1 MNDRKIRF
9 KTSEVFEKNF
19 NTEKRIVVNR
29 GGTRSTKSFSICQI
43 AVCWLLTGRIG
54 LNIFDERGTF
64 SICRKWFPSLRATT
78 IKDFIEILESTGMS
92 ELVEHN
98 KNDKE
103 FRFENR
109 VVDYFSLDD
118 EMKIRGRKRNHLFI
132 DEANEIDRGEFQQLI
147 FRTIGRVFLALNPS
161 NPNHFI
167 KTEIEDVRR
176 VTEKDVEIVVSSYLD
191 NPFLEQSVKKEIELL
206 RNNDPGLWNI
216 YGRGEWSQVENL
228 IFSNVNFVE
237 KIEGEIS
244 GFGLDFGF
252 TNDPSAL
259 IEVRKMNGE
268 LFVQTLFYQRGLTN
282 SDIAKKLNEL
292 KIDKLKPI
300 VADSA
305 EPKSIEELYRSG
317 FRNIEPAKK
326 GRDSIRSSIDIL
338 RRFKINC
345 LPGDPIAKEFQTY
358 KFRIDKNLNQTDEP
372 IDFNNHSI
380 DAFRYFALNRLTMVK
395 KGIYQFR

>member
-1 MNDRKIRF
+1 MIDQKIKL
-9 KTSEVFEKNF
+9 KTSEIFEKNF
-19 NTEKRIVVNR
+19 RSDKRIVVNR

-43 AVCWLLTGRIG
+43 AVLWLLTGRIG
-54 LNIFDERGTF
+54 KDTFDERGTF
-64 SICRKWFPSLRATT
+64 SIARKWFPSLRATT

-92 ELVEHN
+92 EFVEHN

-118 EMKIRGRKRNHLFI
+118 EMKIRGRKRNHLFV
-132 DEANEIDRGEFQQLI
+132 DEANEVERGEFQQLI

-176 VTEKDVEIVVSSYLD
+176 VIQKDVDVVVSSYLD
-191 NPFLEQSVKKEIELL
+191 NPFLENSVKKEIELL

-216 YGRGEWSQVENL
+216 YGRGEWSQIENL
-228 IFSNVNFVE
+228 IFPNVNFVE
-237 KIEGEIS
+237 QIEGDLL
-244 GFGLDFGF
+244 GFALDFGF
-252 TNDPSAL
+252 TNDPSAFL
-259 IEVRKMNGE
+259 EIRKANGE
-268 LFVQTLFYQRGLTN
+268 LFVNTLFYERGLTN
-282 SDIAKKLNEL
+282 ADIAKKLNEL
-292 KIDKLKPI
+292 KVDKLKPI

-326 GRDSIRSSIDIL
+326 GKDSIRASIDIL
-338 RRFKINC
+338 RRYKINT

-358 KFRIDKNLNQTDEP
+358 KFRVDKNMNQTDDP
-372 IDFNNHSI
+372 IDFNNHAI
-380 DAFRYFALNRLTMVK
+380 DALRYFALNKLTMIK
-395 KGIYQFR
+395 KGLYQFR